1 MVVICANIP
10 LISEGKTGSKD
21 EPE

>member
-10 LISEGKTGSKD
+10 LIAEGKTGSKD